1 MAFTATMISREHVMN
16 ALVGRPVDRAPVC
29 NPNVATVDL
38 MGMVDAT
45 FPDACRVDLSSEGE
59 MT

>member
-1 MAFTATMISREHVMN
+1 MN
-16 ALVGRPVDRAPVC
+16 ALVGRPVDRPPVC